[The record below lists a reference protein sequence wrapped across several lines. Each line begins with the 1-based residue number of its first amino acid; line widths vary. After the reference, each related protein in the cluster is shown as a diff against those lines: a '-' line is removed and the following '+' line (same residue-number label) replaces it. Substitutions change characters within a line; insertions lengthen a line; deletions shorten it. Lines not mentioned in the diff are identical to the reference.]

1 MNLFRLNEFWH
12 EIIFFICKQNQT
24 LQITPDSGQ
33 MWSIWLFF
41 TWEAGAWG
49 SLLLQWTVKWIIS
62 VQQLSPEPCL
72 CRITFIQGTHNT
84 KQHFIK
90 QNIRTLLFNAK
101 HITFISLESILNSSL
116 CCCCCCCCCFSFCCY
131 CFQGFSFHLL
141 VSFFQ
146 ATSLRACLNVE
157 PKGGDTA
164 VVLSNFYRVR
174 TATLPHILQIS
185 K

>member
-1 MNLFRLNEFWH
+1 M
-12 EIIFFICKQNQT
+12 
-24 LQITPDSGQ
+24 
-33 MWSIWLFF
+33 
-41 TWEAGAWG
+41 
-49 SLLLQWTVKWIIS
+49 
-62 VQQLSPEPCL
+62 QQLSPEPCL

-146 ATSLRACLNVE
+146 ATSLRARLYVE

-174 TATLPHILQIS
+174 TATLPHTPNIKIISKYQNMQIS
-185 K
+185 GESSGFDQHLWSLHCNITPHTLKTKNIKISEYANI